1 MDLHKITNVVKD
13 GKTPERASHRVDLTT
28 CKKCHLCAEICPAG
42 IIRADDEARFLAD
55 RISLCIRCGQ
65 CMAACPTKSIFIQSL
80 SYERDFF
87 KLPKREE
94 SWQLAFL
101 GLISSRRSIRK
112 FQDRPVPRELLE
124 KIVQAITFAPP
135 GFTPLT
141 VELTV
146 VNDRELIRRAV
157 PLMAEMYDMLLKMQ
171 ADPESMAVLE
181 KMVGKDTYQVLS
193 EHVLPLMRVRMPAL
207 KAGTEDTIARGA
219 PCMILFHAP
228 VHNEDIFIA
237 LAYALLAAHS
247 LGLGA
252 CAVGLIPP
260 PINRNPELKKMFKVP
275 AGNMVLASMVLGYPK
290 YKYSRGIRRSPA
302 GLTWIE

>member
-1 MDLHKITNVVKD
+1 MNLHKV
-13 GKTPERASHRVDLTT
+13 TPTARNSGADAPATHSVDLAT

-42 IIRADDEARFLAD
+42 IIRADEEARFLAD
-55 RISLCIRCGQ
+55 RIPMCIRCGQ
-65 CMAACPTKSIFIQSL
+65 CMAACPTRSINIAGL

-87 KLPKREE
+87 ELPQRKE
-94 SWQLAFL
+94 SWQEAFYDL
-101 GLISSRRSIRK
+101 VSSRRSIRN

-146 VNDRELIRRAV
+146 VNNRELIRRAV
-157 PLMAEMYDMLLKMQ
+157 PLMADMYNSLLKMQ
-171 ADPESMAVLE
+171 TNPVARAIL
-181 KMVGKDTYQVLS
+181 KWKVGEDTYQVLNT
-193 EHVLPLMRVRMPAL
+193 HVLPLMKARMPGL

-219 PCMILFHAP
+219 PTMILFHAP
-228 VHNEDIFIA
+228 VRNEDIFIA
-237 LAYALLAAHS
+237 LAYGLLAAHS

-252 CAVGLIPP
+252 CGIGLIPP
-260 PINRNPELKKMFKVP
+260 AINRNPELRKMFKVP
-275 AGNMVLASMVLGYPK
+275 ESNLVLASMVLGYPK
-290 YKYSRGIRRSPA
+290 YKYSRGILRIPA

>member
-1 MDLHKITNVVKD
+1 MSLHKDSAEIINSGVSAPDTH
-13 GKTPERASHRVDLTT
+13 SVDLSI
-28 CKKCHLCAEICPAG
+28 CKKCHICAGICPAG
-42 IIRADDEARFLAD
+42 IIQADEEARFLID
-55 RISLCIRCGQ
+55 RIPLCIRCGQ
-65 CMAACPTKSIFIQSL
+65 CMAACPTMAIKIEGF
-80 SYERDFF
+80 SYEKDFF
-87 KLPKREE
+87 KLPQRSE
-94 SWQLAFL
+94 SWQKFYYD
-101 GLISSRRSIRK
+101 LISSRRSIRK
-112 FQDRPVPRELLE
+112 FRDRPVPREMLE
-124 KIVQAITFAPP
+124 KIVEAITFAPP

-146 VNDRELIRRAV
+146 VNNRELIGRAV

-171 ADPESMAVLE
+171 ADPESRAMLE
-181 KMVGKDTYQVLS
+181 KMVGKDIYQALS
-193 EHVLPLMRVRMPAL
+193 SHVLPMMKFRMPGL

-237 LAYALLAAHS
+237 LAYGLLAAHS

-252 CAVGLIPP
+252 CAIGLIPP
-260 PINRNPELKKMFKVP
+260 TINRNPELKKMFKIP
-275 AGNMVLASMVLGYPK
+275 EGNQVLASMILGYPK